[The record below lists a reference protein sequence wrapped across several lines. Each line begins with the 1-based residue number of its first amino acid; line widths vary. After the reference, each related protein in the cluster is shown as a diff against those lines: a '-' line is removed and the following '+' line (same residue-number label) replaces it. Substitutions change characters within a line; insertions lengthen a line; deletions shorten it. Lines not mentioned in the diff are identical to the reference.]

1 MDKHNSLYMPV
12 LCIALME
19 LLKKHAETAGK
30 NLMIS
35 RVSRKL
41 VGRLGNQMVGW
52 GTKLQRYDV
61 ISQNSNLK
69 QDVQSHRLKHL

>member
-1 MDKHNSLYMPV
+1 MPV

-19 LLKKHAETAGK
+19 LLKKHAETSKK
-30 NLMIS
+30 NLTIS

-41 VGRLGNQMVGW
+41 VGWLGNQMVGW

-61 ISQNSNLK
+61 ISQSSNLA
-69 QDVQSHRLKHL
+69 QDAQNHRLKHL